1 MVIKHYIF
9 ATLRTM
15 MGNWWLSIIKIF
27 SLTTGIISFMLIWL
41 FYLDR
46 SSINGQRSK
55 LVESCSWETI
65 LIIVF
70 ILLFTSV
77 IYFLVMK
84 SQISIRQK
92 ELFWRRYYGE
102 TSNGI
107 ISMVMMETAIFII
120 ISFVLGLV
128 LVDQVAPLFNMIT
141 AKNISL
147 RQPGSVFNLALNI
160 LFLFILGFAC
170 GILPAIWYARNRAVD
185 ILKILPD

>member
-1 MVIKHYIF
+1 
-9 ATLRTM
+9 

-41 FYLDR
+41 FYSDR
-46 SSINGQRSK
+46 TN
-55 LVESCSWETI
+55 LVGERPGFVQSCTWEMI

-70 ILLFTSV
+70 ILLLTSV

-107 ISMVMMETAIFII
+107 IGMVMLETAIFII
-120 ISFVLGLV
+120 ISFLLSLV

-147 RQPGSVFNLALNI
+147 RHPGSVFNIAMI
-160 LFLFILGFAC
+160 TLFLFVVGFAC
-170 GILPAIWYARNRAVD
+170 GILPAIWYARNRAID
-185 ILKILPD
+185 ILKILPDKIIV